1 MCASKGIN
9 RTLQKE
15 AVTQTHQLG
24 PLITYGSWVGGRSV
38 PHNVYAS
45 FTWGLLHVEDRLE
58 AIINK
63 QPATKAQH

>member
-1 MCASKGIN
+1 MCNSKCIN
-9 RTLQKE
+9 NLLQKE

-58 AIINK
+58 AIIAK
-63 QPATKAQH
+63 QSSAKS

>member
-1 MCASKGIN
+1 M
-9 RTLQKE
+9 TLQKE

-45 FTWGLLHVEDRLE
+45 FSWGLLHVEDRLE
-58 AIINK
+58 ALLKK
-63 QPATKAQH
+63 QSTDKTHN

>member
-1 MCASKGIN
+1 M
-9 RTLQKE
+9 TLQKE

-45 FTWGLLHVEDRLE
+45 FSWGLLHVEDRLE
-58 AIINK
+58 ALIKK
-63 QPATKAQH
+63 QSTEKTHN